1 MLETSCVT
9 MSLLNSCSRQ
19 VGHTADCFRC
29 LTKYFLKK
37 KKRFMSLVRY
47 QLSEYDKICK
57 AITRIPKI

>member
-9 MSLLNSCSRQ
+9 MRLLNSCSRQ

-29 LTKYFLKK
+29 LAKYFLKK
-37 KKRFMSLVRY
+37 KKRLMFLVR
-47 QLSEYDKICK
+47 LSEYDKNCK